1 MEANMKETYLS
12 YHYQNLMK
20 KTEWLYVTPTESDF
34 SPEIITQECGRF
46 FFDGQSYTE
55 RGSLDSYEIGFLLTD
70 TDFKLS
76 YNNSHYTFGKTG
88 DAFFIDCTKGYRL
101 DTQGYA
107 DLYFVHF
114 WGDNVK
120 YYYDLFEKH
129 NSGSPILNAASLPIG
144 EEMEKLIGLYRN
156 PSNEIAD
163 LYAQTIIMK
172 LMQTLIQA
180 ALPLPANTNYS
191 KYMTAAINYIRD
203 HFSEQLTLEQVAQE
217 LNISRS
223 YLALIFKKETSLTFS
238 TWLRKYRIGKAKELL
253 KNTNMS
259 QDDICTEVGI
269 YDSSYLCRLFKEYE
283 HLSPDEYRKNW
294 RTVCL

>member
-1 MEANMKETYLS
+1 MKETYLS

-34 SPEIITQECGRF
+34 LPEIITQECGRF

-180 ALPLPANTNYS
+180 ALPLPASTNYS